1 MTAGIPEGQ
10 MPYFCETLGSSE
22 DGVASLLH
30 SAEKLKVDVR
40 VGGGWGGYYGTQA
53 FKSAISDLDKYKNT
67 LWCRLQR
74 YAYEK
79 RREKLL
85 SVDWPNPD
93 CMRSFVFQSNE
104 RNWM

>member
-40 VGGGWGGYYGTQA
+40 VGWGGGGVLWNASFQ
-53 FKSAISDLDKYKNT
+53 ISNFRFRQVQKHFVVPVAAL
-67 LWCRLQR
+67 RL
-74 YAYEK
+74 
-79 RREKLL
+79 
-85 SVDWPNPD
+85 
-93 CMRSFVFQSNE
+93 
-104 RNWM
+104 